1 MNDMRAVD
9 LFTHEDRLAGLDGD
23 DALLTK
29 IRLIHR
35 TLQSM
40 YSFIVRV
47 AVATYDSDTDELHTF
62 VASDDAN
69 PLVRYTS
76 RLSNAPSLRDILR
89 EGRPR
94 VVNDLGIFEAGAHEH
109 TSKIASSGFAA
120 SYTVPVRQGDRFRG
134 FIFFNSRE
142 PGVFV
147 EAVLDELDVWGHL
160 IASITAHE
168 MATMRTLLGA
178 LRTAS
183 DMVHVKDPETFGHL
197 QRMAQYARLIAIGLA
212 ETGRYP
218 ELTDEMIERIFW
230 FAPMHDIGKLAM
242 PDDIVKKPAP
252 LTEDELEVMRGHSEM
267 GQEILERLIQNFHLE
282 KIHGIE
288 ILKQVASMHHETLDG
303 SGYPLGLMG
312 DEIPLVARIIAVADI
327 FDALS
332 NWRPY
337 RKAWSI
343 DEALETIQQLSGEKL
358 DEACVEVL
366 VDRLDEVRRIH
377 KAFNED
383 A

>member
-1 MNDMRAVD
+1 MSNPRTVD

-23 DALLTK
+23 QALLGKIELIHDALQA
-29 IRLIHR
+29 RFP
-35 TLQSM
+35 
-40 YSFIVRV
+40 FIVRV
-47 AVATYDSDTDELHTF
+47 AVATYDEDTDELHTF

-69 PLVRYTS
+69 PLVRYAS
-76 RLSNAPSLRDILR
+76 RLSDAPSLREILR

-94 VVNDLGIFEAGAHEH
+94 VVNDLGVFEGGEHEH
-109 TSKIASSGFAA
+109 TSKIASRGLGA
-120 SYTVPVRQGDRFRG
+120 SYTVPVRQGSQFRG
-134 FIFFNSRE
+134 FIFFNSSE
-142 PGVFV
+142 AGVFDDD
-147 EAVLDELDVWGHL
+147 VLCDLDVWAHL
-160 IASITAHE
+160 IAAMTSHE
-168 MATMRTLLGA
+168 MATVRMLLGA

-242 PDDIVKKPAP
+242 PDEIVKKPAP
-252 LTEDELEVMRGHSEM
+252 LSEEEFEVMRGHSEL
-267 GQEILERLIQNFHLE
+267 GQEILDRLVENFHLE
-282 KIHGIE
+282 HFHGIDV
-288 ILKQVASMHHETLDG
+288 LKQVASMHHEALDG

-312 DEIPLVARIIAVADI
+312 DEIPIAARIIAVADI

-332 NWRPY
+332 SCRPY
-337 RKAWSI
+337 KKAWSI
-343 DEALETIQQLSGEKL
+343 DEAIDTLEQLGHEKL
-358 DEACVEVL
+358 DAACVAVL

-377 KAFNED
+377 RAFSD
-383 A
+383 G